1 MGFLGPEKYIATEL
15 NTTMDERGNFK
26 TSVDKY
32 KTSLNGVYAAGGKLL
47 IINFD
52 FLTII
57 HRLLTYCRYSTQIVG
72 VGSLW

>member
-26 TSVDKY
+26 TPVGKY
-32 KTSLNGVYAAGGKLL
+32 ETSLNGIYAAGGKLL
-47 IINFD
+47 CILLYIILFLHLITINFD

-57 HRLLTYCRYSTQIVG
+57 Q
-72 VGSLW
+72 